1 MLLNVKKGQH
11 NLKIIRRFEED
22 IWGVLATKN
31 KPTQVLNFVY
41 EAYQNNFKYKKLL
54 KSTKKS
60 FFNPFAKRFIN
71 VSFLKDASFLIAE
84 VI

>member
-41 EAYQNNFKYKKLL
+41 EAYQNNFKRW
-54 KSTKKS
+54 
-60 FFNPFAKRFIN
+60 KRI
-71 VSFLKDASFLIAE
+71 
-84 VI
+84 